1 MSSAVTIPIKS
12 PSLPAR
18 DISGI
23 LIVDKPVGLSSNA
36 VLQRV
41 KRLFRASKAGHG
53 GSLDPLASG
62 VLPVFFGAATRLSTY
77 ALDAPKRYVVEATL
91 GARTTTGDA
100 EGEVIARAP
109 VPELGREQLAALLAV
124 RFTGVLQQ
132 IPPMYSALKVAGR
145 PLYALARQG
154 VEVERAERA
163 ITIYEIQLLR
173 LDGAIVEL
181 DVRCSKGT
189 YIRTLVEDIG
199 VALGCG
205 AHVSVLR
212 RSEAGPFTLAE
223 SHTLEALQACAEQSG
238 AALDACLLPLSRGVA
253 SLPRMIVSE
262 AQADELRHGRVITI
276 AGCSGTV
283 AVFDVAG
290 QLLSI
295 GEHDDAGLLHPRRN
309 FSPPKNGN

>member
-1 MSSAVTIPIKS
+1 MSSAVTSPTKS

-18 DISGI
+18 DVSGI

-36 VLQRV
+36 VLQRA

-109 VPELGREQLAALLAV
+109 VPALDREQFEALLAA
-124 RFTGVLQQ
+124 RFTGELHQ

-154 VEVERAERA
+154 LEVERAERA
-163 ITIYEIQLLR
+163 ITIYEIRLLR
-173 LDGAIVEL
+173 LNSAIVEL

-189 YIRTLVEDIG
+189 YIRTLIEDIG
-199 VALGCG
+199 AALGCG
-205 AHVSVLR
+205 AHVSALR
-212 RSEAGPFTLAE
+212 RSAAGPFTLAE
-223 SHTLEALQACAEQSG
+223 SHTLEALQARAEQSG
-238 AALDACLLPLSRGVA
+238 AAPDGCLLPLSRGVP
-253 SLPRMIVSE
+253 SLPRVVVAE
-262 AQADELRHGRVITI
+262 AQAEELWHGRVIAI
-276 AGCSGTV
+276 AGLSGTV

-290 QLLSI
+290 ELLSI
-295 GEHDDAGLLHPRRN
+295 GEVDAAGFLHPRRN